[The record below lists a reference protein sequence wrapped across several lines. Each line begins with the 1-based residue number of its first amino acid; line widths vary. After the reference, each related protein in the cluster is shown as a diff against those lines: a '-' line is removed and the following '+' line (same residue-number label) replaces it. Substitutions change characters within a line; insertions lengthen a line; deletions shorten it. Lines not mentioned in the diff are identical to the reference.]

1 MVHVA
6 GLVGRQAELE
16 IFEQACH
23 ELEQGRPAA
32 LEVVG
37 EPGIGKTRI
46 LGELERRAES
56 RGQLVLSGS
65 ASELERDL
73 PLAVFVDALDD
84 YVHSLDERR
93 LVSLDDDVRKE
104 LAAIFPS
111 LSLLAPRGKDAHN
124 ERYRSYRAVREL
136 LELLAAR
143 KPLVLVLDDLHW
155 ADPASVELV
164 GALLRRPPAAPV
176 LLALALRP
184 RQVSERLSA
193 ALARAQRGG
202 SLARAELTPLTLA
215 EARELLGDEMAGL
228 AERLHAESG
237 GNPFYLEELA
247 RSTHRLPSAPG
258 EVAEISLLGV
268 DVPPLVVAALSE
280 ELALLSE
287 TARLVL
293 EGAAVAGDPFE
304 PELAAAAAGT
314 SEESAIESLDVLL
327 GLDLIRTTDVPRR
340 YRFRH
345 PLLRRAVYDSA
356 PSGWRLGAHERSA
369 EALAARGASALSR
382 AHHVERSAR
391 QGDSTGVAV
400 LREAGEA
407 AAHLAP
413 GSAARW
419 FTAALRLVSDDAPT
433 EERVE
438 LLLALARV
446 LAASG
451 SFAESRS
458 ALITSVALVP
468 EESTAL
474 RLQLMTACAG
484 VEHLLGHHEQ
494 AHRRLVSAL
503 DALDDHD
510 SADAVALML
519 ELVVDG
525 YYRMEYEQMRHWSER
540 AAIAAKPL
548 GDPLLNATALAT
560 LAYSCALTRAATEA
574 DEHRA
579 EAAALIDAL
588 PDLELGLRLGAAVN
602 LAAAELNLGRLT
614 DAILHA
620 ERALVIGRATGQ
632 SEFVPTLVYCLGW
645 AKRLGGQLVE
655 GAELLDTA
663 IESAR
668 VSGNTQSLVGS
679 LLNRSLVA
687 LAAGD
692 VELALSTAEEGVSLA
707 SQLDRSL
714 VSASVG
720 MALAA
725 VLVETGDPR
734 RAVDV
739 LVGPSGGD
747 ELPLIPRGW
756 RASWLELLTR
766 CWLALGRVDEA
777 ERSARLAREAAA
789 ASELRLALALADR
802 AAAAVALDTDP
813 SRAADL
819 ALASATAAESVG
831 ARIEAALSRTLAGR
845 ALAQADRQQEA
856 IAELLRATTELDD
869 CGALGY
875 RAAAERE
882 LRSLGHRVHRRTR
895 PGSSEV
901 TNLDSLTG
909 RELEIARLIAALK
922 TNPEIAAA
930 LFLSPKTVES
940 HIRNIFRKL
949 GVTSRVQ
956 VARAVERA
964 DAEDG
969 ASSPTPGIRVSR

>member
-1 MVHVA
+1 M
-6 GLVGRQAELE
+6 
-16 IFEQACH
+16 
-23 ELEQGRPAA
+23 
-32 LEVVG
+32 
-37 EPGIGKTRI
+37 
-46 LGELERRAES
+46 
-56 RGQLVLSGS
+56 
-65 ASELERDL
+65 
-73 PLAVFVDALDD
+73 
-84 YVHSLDERR
+84 
-93 LVSLDDDVRKE
+93 
-104 LAAIFPS
+104 
-111 LSLLAPRGKDAHN
+111 
-124 ERYRSYRAVREL
+124 
-136 LELLAAR
+136 
-143 KPLVLVLDDLHW
+143 
-155 ADPASVELV
+155 
-164 GALLRRPPAAPV
+164 
-176 LLALALRP
+176 
-184 RQVSERLSA
+184 
-193 ALARAQRGG
+193 
-202 SLARAELTPLTLA
+202 
-215 EARELLGDEMAGL
+215 
-228 AERLHAESG
+228 
-237 GNPFYLEELA
+237 
-247 RSTHRLPSAPG
+247 
-258 EVAEISLLGV
+258 
-268 DVPPLVVAALSE
+268 
-280 ELALLSE
+280 
-287 TARLVL
+287 
-293 EGAAVAGDPFE
+293 
-304 PELAAAAAGT
+304 
-314 SEESAIESLDVLL
+314 
-327 GLDLIRTTDVPRR
+327 
-340 YRFRH
+340 
-345 PLLRRAVYDSA
+345 
-356 PSGWRLGAHERSA
+356 
-369 EALAARGASALSR
+369 
-382 AHHVERSAR
+382 
-391 QGDSTGVAV
+391 
-400 LREAGEA
+400 
-407 AAHLAP
+407 
-413 GSAARW
+413 
-419 FTAALRLVSDDAPT
+419 
-433 EERVE
+433 
-438 LLLALARV
+438 
-446 LAASG
+446 
-451 SFAESRS
+451 
-458 ALITSVALVP
+458 
-468 EESTAL
+468 
-474 RLQLMTACAG
+474 
-484 VEHLLGHHEQ
+484 
-494 AHRRLVSAL
+494 SAL

-519 ELVVDG
+519 ELAVDG
-525 YYRMEYEQMRHWSER
+525 FYRMEYEQMRHWGER

-548 GDPLLNATALAT
+548 GDPLLIATALAT
-560 LAYSCALTRAATEA
+560 LAYSCALTRAVTEA
-574 DEHRA
+574 DKHRA

-614 DAILHA
+614 DAIVHA
-620 ERALVIGRATGQ
+620 ERALVIGRTTGQ

-645 AKRLGGQLVE
+645 AKRLRGQLVE

-692 VELALSTAEEGVSLA
+692 VELALSTAEEGVALA
-707 SQLDRSL
+707 SRLDRSL
-714 VSASVG
+714 VSASIG

-747 ELPLIPRGW
+747 ELPFIPRGW

-777 ERSARLAREAAA
+777 ERSARLAGEAAA

-813 SRAADL
+813 SRAAEL

-882 LRSLGHRVHRRTR
+882 LRNLGHRIHRRTR
-895 PGSSEV
+895 PGRTDV

-909 RELEIARLIAALK
+909 RELEIARLIAELK

-949 GVTSRVQ
+949 AVTSRVQ

-969 ASSPTPGIRVSR
+969 ASLPPLGIRVSR